1 MKQKIYTS
9 FILSLI
15 VATAPLVSFA
25 VTLKHTLGTVSGI
38 VNAVIPIVL
47 ALAVLGFFW
56 GLMTY
61 LFDSGNAEN
70 KKNAISMMVMGIMV
84 IFVMVS
90 LWGIVRVLQQTFKV
104 DKGKPIIPDVI
115 ERRAKSNGIF

>member
-1 MKQKIYTS
+1 MRKIT
-9 FILSLI
+9 IAALGVVLP
-15 VATAPLVSFA
+15 PLFTEA

-38 VNAVIPIVL
+38 VNAIIPIVL

-56 GLMTY
+56 GLAMY
-61 LFDSGNAEN
+61 LFDAGNAEK
-70 KKNAISMMVMGIMV
+70 KKNAISMMVMGVAV

-90 LWGIVRVLQQTFKV
+90 LWGIIRVLQQTFKV

-115 ERRAKSNGIF
+115 ERRVKSDGIF